1 MVKRLKKAQQPLRA
15 LGLGQVYSWIGRKLH
30 SSDTEFTING
40 FAQAERIELNSNV
53 SHDLTIRLASHH
65 MS

>member
-1 MVKRLKKAQQPLRA
+1 MVKRLKKTQQPLRV

-40 FAQAERIELNSNV
+40 FAQAERLELNRNV
-53 SHDLTIRLASHH
+53 RHDITIRLASRD
-65 MS
+65 MG